1 MKQKGFTLI
10 ELLTVIALL
19 AVIAGITFP
28 IIQDALK
35 TSKEKAYQEQVDTL
49 KNATERWGTDNLKS
63 LPTENNKCVCKSISD
78 LQTDGYLTSTKE
90 IKDPRDNQIMSGS
103 VKITYDA
110 THKQYKYD
118 YVTSCTC

>member
-49 KNATERWGTDNLKS
+49 KNAAERWGTDNLKS
-63 LPTENNKCVCKSISD
+63 LPAENNKCVCKSISD

-90 IKDPRDNQIMSGS
+90 IQDPRDNQIMNGS

-110 THKQYKYD
+110 DHKQYKYD

>member
-1 MKQKGFTLI
+1 MKQNGFTLI

-28 IIQDALK
+28 IVQDALK
-35 TSKEKAYQEQVDTL
+35 TSKEKAYKEQVDTL
-49 KNATERWGTDNLKS
+49 KNAAERWGTDNLKS

-78 LQTDGYLTSTKE
+78 LQTDGYLTSTKT
-90 IKDPRDNQIMSGS
+90 IKDPRDNQTMNGS

-110 THKQYKYD
+110 AHKQYKYD

>member
-35 TSKEKAYQEQVDTL
+35 TSKEKAYQEQVDTFPKKKGL
-49 KNATERWGTDNLKS
+49 
-63 LPTENNKCVCKSISD
+63 
-78 LQTDGYLTSTKE
+78 
-90 IKDPRDNQIMSGS
+90 
-103 VKITYDA
+103 
-110 THKQYKYD
+110 
-118 YVTSCTC
+118 